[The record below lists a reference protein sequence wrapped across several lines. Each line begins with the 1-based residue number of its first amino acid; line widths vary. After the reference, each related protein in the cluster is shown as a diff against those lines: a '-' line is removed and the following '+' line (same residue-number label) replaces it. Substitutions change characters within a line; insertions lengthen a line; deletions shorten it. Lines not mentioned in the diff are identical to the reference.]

1 MCDRPYTPQDAEKA
15 AYATHG
21 PLSADMAGCPTTTAK
36 ETPGCRLLKEA
47 GRVGDTAR
55 EVWERAAGL
64 EGRLLTSEPT
74 AAENKA
80 QKLREE
86 TPESRGIGLL
96 DDAADRVQDAS
107 RTLDLTLAI
116 LVRLEDAL

>member
-1 MCDRPYTPQDAEKA
+1 MCKDEGAPHVIGDLYIPPDAV
-15 AYATHG
+15 G
-21 PLSADMAGCPTTTAK
+21 VADCLTLTAK

-64 EGRLLTSEPT
+64 EQRLLTSDGP
-74 AAENKA
+74 
-80 QKLREE
+80 EE
-86 TPESRGIGLL
+86 TKIAVGQMSEEPNAKGLL
-96 DDAADRVQDAS
+96 DNAADRVQDAS

-116 LVRLEDAL
+116 LVRLEHSL